1 MLHKK
6 RQGVYGKQ
14 NEAEDSMPNKAR
26 QECQCQ
32 TRRGRG
38 VYAEQE
44 EAGES
49 VPNKDR
55 QESMPKKER
64 KGFLC
69 Q

>member
-6 RQGVYGKQ
+6 RQGVYVKRD
-14 NEAEDSMPNKAR
+14 EAGESIPNKSR
-26 QECQCQ
+26 QECLCQ